1 MASVTPS
8 FAGVTPQWLQTTQ
21 PMITS
26 SFLDT
31 TGLGWTGTIT
41 TGGSKTVIT
50 DVDRFQMPYSSDRL
64 WRGSYIRMISGT
76 ASNLG
81 EVRQIQSYDP
91 NSGFVS
97 VSPGF
102 TANTTAGDTYEM
114 WNTPIFPKTVCS
126 MLDRLISQSGL
137 GLPTYSM
144 LSEVPDFDMEQGG
157 TAAWTSTNA
166 TIAKVPWAA
175 AERGIAGKQALG
187 VTTTSAG
194 GYAQNAYPIGV
205 KGGNTFW
212 MSALFTPDDP
222 SVTNTGFM
230 EIVDAVTGQL
240 VDSFETHSKASVR
253 LWKPIANSS
262 QNVRSV
268 NIRFGSLESGVT
280 GHWDDIVLLD
290 AMTRDVPLPYWCGT
304 ESNFK
309 EVFQWVPAVS
319 GPGEEDY
326 DPGLTGR
333 PAMGWRP
340 LTDAFSNGGQL
351 RLRGQSPAPNMLYI
365 YGVRQETA
373 WGTDILATKRIDVPW
388 ATAALAL
395 SYWQRMKGQT
405 ILDKAQADLIA
416 GYINWWHGEFMEN
429 DNRVRSFGRTQ
440 ESPIMSW
447 SES

>member
-50 DVDRFQMPYSSDRL
+50 DIDRFQMPYSSNRL

-114 WNTPIFPKTVCS
+114 WNTPIFPKTVCN
-126 MLDRLISQSGL
+126 MLDRLVSQSGL

-144 LSEVPDFDMEQGG
+144 LSEVADFDMEQSG
-157 TAAWTSTNA
+157 TAAWSATNA
-166 TIAKVPWAA
+166 TIAKVPWTAS
-175 AERGIAGKQALG
+175 ERGIAGKQALG
-187 VTTTSAG
+187 VTTTATD
-194 GYAQNAYPIGV
+194 GYAQNAYPIAV

-212 MSALFTPDDP
+212 LSALFTPDDP
-222 SVTNTGFM
+222 SVTNTGFV
-230 EIVDAVTGQL
+230 EVRDAVTGSL
-240 VDSFETHSKASVR
+240 VDSMETSSKATTR
-253 LWKPIANSS
+253 LWKPVANSS
-262 QNVRSV
+262 QSITSF
-268 NIRFGSLESGVT
+268 NIRFGSRESGVL
-280 GHWDDIVLLD
+280 GHWDDIVLID
-290 AMTRDVPLPYWCGT
+290 SMARDVPLPYWVGT

-309 EVFQWVPAVS
+309 EVYLWEPAMS
-319 GPGEEDY
+319 GPGTDDY
-326 DPGLTGR
+326 DPSLTGV
-333 PAMGWRP
+333 PARGWRP

-351 RLRGQSPAPNMLYI
+351 RLRGNSVAPNMLYI

-395 SYWQRMKGQT
+395 AYWQRMKGQT
-405 ILDKAQADLIA
+405 ILDKAQAELIA
-416 GYINWWHGEFMEN
+416 GYINWWQGEFMEN
-429 DNRVRSFGRTQ
+429 DRRVRSFGRTQ